1 MLAYIEVEVKTGFS
15 SEIVVVAVAV
25 NIAVTP
31 SGTSLNL
38 HVEETTVAVVT
49 TEEVEEVYSTISA
62 NIRVVNSCL
71 RITIGSV
78 DVSSAFNT
86 ECECGRDLFLY
97 VYTETTAHITDKRR
111 AIIERGDATAFNTY
125 RPVGTERR
133 SFQCLLCL
141 RCHHS
146 GSSNSDKE

>member
-62 NIRVVNSCL
+62 NI
-71 RITIGSV
+71 
-78 DVSSAFNT
+78 
-86 ECECGRDLFLY
+86 
-97 VYTETTAHITDKRR
+97 
-111 AIIERGDATAFNTY
+111 
-125 RPVGTERR
+125 
-133 SFQCLLCL
+133 
-141 RCHHS
+141 
-146 GSSNSDKE
+146 